1 MTTRSAPE
9 LVDAVYDVLRK
20 YLECAVGE
28 SSRMQ
33 AMIQYVLA
41 TSTFFGFRPFI
52 ILY

>member
-33 AMIQYVLA
+33 AMIRTICFSY
-41 TSTFFGFRPFI
+41 I
-52 ILY
+52 NILWF